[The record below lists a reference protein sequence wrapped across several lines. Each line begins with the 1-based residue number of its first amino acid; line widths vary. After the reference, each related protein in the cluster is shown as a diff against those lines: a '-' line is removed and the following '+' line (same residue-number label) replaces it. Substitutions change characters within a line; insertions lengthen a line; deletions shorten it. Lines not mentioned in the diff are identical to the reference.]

1 MDSIP
6 NPIIDSKFFFTAV
19 IFFLIGYIM
28 SVSLIVIVSILKKKD
43 SITCGKCVL
52 VVLFGLV
59 FSVLLGFF
67 EQFIHTLL
75 CIRAALLGVGLSIL
89 ISQIAF
95 DQIHPLIAKIIYN
108 LLISIS
114 EDQLKNE
121 IRDGISRL

>member
-6 NPIIDSKFFFTAV
+6 NPIIDSKFFYTA
-19 IFFLIGYIM
+19 ITFFLIGYIV
-28 SVSLIVIVSILKKKD
+28 SVSLIIIVSLLKKKH
-43 SITCGKCVL
+43 SITFGKSFL
-52 VVLFGLV
+52 VVLYGLV

-95 DQIHPLIAKIIYN
+95 DQIQPLIAKLIYN
-108 LLISIS
+108 LLISAS
-114 EDQLKNE
+114 TDELRNE
-121 IRDGISRL
+121 IRDKISKL